1 MIRAGDEKWY
11 RAAAEEVLMD
21 ARKDFWAF
29 TAVNSLSRGTEDG
42 ECTMLVGL
50 YGWGGTTALRRVA
63 GLEDLIAVVKGGV
76 IQQCAGAQSTLI
88 SPS

>member
-1 MIRAGDEKWY
+1 
-11 RAAAEEVLMD
+11 
-21 ARKDFWAF
+21 
-29 TAVNSLSRGTEDG
+29 
-42 ECTMLVGL
+42 MLVGL

-63 GLEDLIAVVKGGV
+63 GLEDLIAVVKGGM